1 MTDPVLVDTSVWI
14 DHLRD
19 RPGAAVAEL
28 AGWLSEDADRILV
41 NEVVATEL
49 LRGVRTDK
57 DATQLQAA
65 LDKLA
70 QADPLRRE
78 DWLLSARVYRVCR
91 SAGLTIRSPMDCL
104 MASHAIRLQV
114 AVMAVDRDFDAIASC
129 TPLRLHAL
137 VAERRPW
144 TRPA

>member
-14 DHLRD
+14 EHLRD
-19 RPGAAVAEL
+19 RKSAAVTEL
-28 AGWLSEDADRILV
+28 ARWLAEDADRILV
-41 NEVVATEL
+41 NEIVTTEL

-65 LDKLA
+65 LDQLV

-104 MASHAIRLQV
+104 LASHAIRLGV
-114 AVMAVDRDFDAIASC
+114 PVLAIDRDFEAIASC
-129 TPLRLHAL
+129 TPLRLHTLA
-137 VAERRPW
+137 A
-144 TRPA
+144 